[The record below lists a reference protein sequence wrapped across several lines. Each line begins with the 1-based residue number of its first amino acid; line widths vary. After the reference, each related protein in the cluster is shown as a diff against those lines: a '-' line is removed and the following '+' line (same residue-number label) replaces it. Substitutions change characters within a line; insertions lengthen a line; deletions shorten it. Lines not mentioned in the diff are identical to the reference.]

1 MMMLSI
7 HHCPRSPS
15 SSIVFASN
23 KKKNSSGFGFSKPRS
38 KSKSK
43 LEAIPKQQK
52 HLHYNIFDDNNIC
65 AKTTLELIISNN
77 NVVLFGFKNCPKT
90 IQARVV
96 LYERYIEFMDVQLDD
111 EIEHLIII
119 EELSNITG
127 ISTLPHIFFHGEFL
141 DITSLPYM

>member
-1 MMMLSI
+1 MLSI
-7 HHCPRSPS
+7 QSP

-43 LEAIPKQQK
+43 LEAK
-52 HLHYNIFDDNNIC
+52 HFHYNNDNNIC

>member
-1 MMMLSI
+1 MAFKISKGVNNMMMLSI
-7 HHCPRSPS
+7 QSP

-43 LEAIPKQQK
+43 LQK
-52 HLHYNIFDDNNIC
+52 HLHYNNDNNIC